1 MDEMTFE
8 QAYGQLERITRDLE
22 AGDLPLDA
30 ALALFEQGARL
41 AELCDRLL
49 SAAELRVR
57 QIIPDG
63 AGGFDAVRFEDWQQE
78 AS

>member
-1 MDEMTFE
+1 
-8 QAYGQLERITRDLE
+8 
-22 AGDLPLDA
+22 
-30 ALALFEQGARL
+30 L

-49 SAAELRVR
+49 CAAELRVR